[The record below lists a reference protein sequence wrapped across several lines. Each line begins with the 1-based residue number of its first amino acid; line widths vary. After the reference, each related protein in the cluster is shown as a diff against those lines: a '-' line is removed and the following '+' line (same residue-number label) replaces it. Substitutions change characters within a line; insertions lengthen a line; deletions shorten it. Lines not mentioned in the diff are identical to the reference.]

1 MVYGMERK
9 HSVSARDIPPYAQI
23 VAALPATV
31 PFVAPEAMER
41 ARGRPFA
48 LRLGANESNF
58 GPSPRAVEAMREA
71 AAGVRNYADPE
82 SYDLRA
88 ALAADHGV
96 PMESLVI
103 GSGIDDLL
111 ELVVRAFLDPGATA
125 VTSLGAYPTF
135 NYHVAGFGGLLER
148 VPYRD
153 DRNDL
158 DALADAARRTGARL
172 VFLANPDNPT
182 GSWHTADALA
192 TFRAALPPDA
202 LLLLDEAYGDFAPEG
217 TLPPMRSDD
226 PRTIRFR
233 TFSKAHGMAG
243 ARIGYAIATPETIST
258 FDKIRLHFGIN
269 GVAQAGALAS
279 LGDQDYLR
287 SVVEAVATG
296 REEYSGLARELGL
309 APLPSATNFVTIDTG
324 SPARARALLAA
335 LAERDIFI
343 RMPGAPPLDRCIR
356 VTVGTPEER
365 AAFAD
370 VLHGVW
376 PAVRDATA
384 IG

>member
-1 MVYGMERK
+1 MERK
-9 HSVSARDIPPYAQI
+9 YPVSARTAPPYAQI
-23 VAALPATV
+23 VAALPASV

-58 GPSPRAVEAMREA
+58 GPSPRAVEAMRA
-71 AAGVRNYADPE
+71 AASRVNNYADPE

-88 ALAADHGV
+88 ALAAHHGV

-158 DALADAARRTGARL
+158 DARAEAAHRAGARL

-182 GSWHTADALA
+182 GSWHTAGALA
-192 TFRAALPPDA
+192 AFRAALPPDA
-202 LLLLDEAYGDFAPEG
+202 LLLLDEAYGDFAPPDAIPS
-217 TLPPMRSDD
+217 LPPDD
-226 PRTIRFR
+226 PRIIRFR

-243 ARIGYAIATPETIST
+243 ARIGYAIATPETIRT

-279 LGDQDYLR
+279 LADQDYLR
-287 SVVEAVATG
+287 SVVNAVAAG
-296 REEYSGLARELGL
+296 REEYAALARELGL
-309 APLPSATNFVTIDTG
+309 VPLPSATNFVTMDVG
-324 SPARARALLAA
+324 GPERARALLAA
-335 LAERDIFI
+335 LAARDVFI

-356 VTVGTPEER
+356 VTVGRPEER
-365 AAFAD
+365 AAFAE
-370 VLHGVW
+370 VLRSVANKG
-376 PAVRDATA
+376 
-384 IG
+384 